1 MTKLVRKTTIIY
13 GSPMKHKE
21 EPANEK
27 KEWQQVFCVILKM
40 KSKDFGKQ
48 KVYKIMT
55 WLGNME
61 GNGCRE

>member
-48 KVYKIMT
+48 KVYKK
-55 WLGNME
+55 L
-61 GNGCRE
+61 